1 VVAAASSALAWPGV
15 KGRSVA
21 WGIAVAGGWAL
32 AFPLHERIHLLGDT
46 QLRTDTLESAALGTI
61 SLRFGDLAGEL
72 HASPLDVVANLYVPL
87 GLTHL
92 GSSGSAVSWTCFA
105 EWLLYLSGVARVV
118 KRLGPPPEAR
128 IPLTAALALSGLL
141 EVFAGYLDSS
151 GLILAAAAWWWSEL
165 LAPLDRDRQAAR
177 VWVAG
182 LALLLTHRMGVAM
195 LAPQL
200 WRALGARLDGDRP
213 GPRRWLLALTAVT
226 LASMAVFLTWRRA
239 GGQFRVDLRDLLLS
253 ARTSGLRLS
262 APADMANTLA
272 LVSPLIFLA
281 PALSGWR
288 TLIDWM
294 RRGTTHL
301 ALVAAAPL
309 LLLLA
314 WLFPVGL
321 SGLGAQRDWDVNTLL
336 GLSLAVAAG
345 SLLALMPRARLV
357 PALAA
362 CLPVLVLGAGGWV
375 GVNADEA
382 ASLGRVETLASAP
395 GHVQGPQLGHLY
407 RARGNW
413 YMSHLQWRQAGA
425 SFDRSFELNPNPK
438 IEILATRSWLMA
450 RDPFSARRSLG
461 RARAAGPLPPDWER
475 KSRSYELVIQRMEEA
490 YARAR
495 EQAAAPR

>member
-1 VVAAASSALAWPGV
+1 MVAAASSALAWPGV

-200 WRALGARLDGDRP
+200 WRALGA
-213 GPRRWLLALTAVT
+213 
-226 LASMAVFLTWRRA
+226 
-239 GGQFRVDLRDLLLS
+239 
-253 ARTSGLRLS
+253 
-262 APADMANTLA
+262 
-272 LVSPLIFLA
+272 
-281 PALSGWR
+281 
-288 TLIDWM
+288 
-294 RRGTTHL
+294 
-301 ALVAAAPL
+301 
-309 LLLLA
+309 
-314 WLFPVGL
+314 
-321 SGLGAQRDWDVNTLL
+321 
-336 GLSLAVAAG
+336 
-345 SLLALMPRARLV
+345 
-357 PALAA
+357 
-362 CLPVLVLGAGGWV
+362 
-375 GVNADEA
+375 
-382 ASLGRVETLASAP
+382 SLGRVETLASAP